1 MKYLSVNINDLERQ
15 RFSNHLLGN
24 NCAYYYHEKFTSILG
39 SCKFNLAQTV
49 FIWGRRP
56 PDIAAYKRA
65 VKLNKNIIILQHAK
79 NPRRESVP
87 LNYYLSNFKKVVM
100 WISSMGRLKLPKIS
114 NLIKVKNKQP
124 SVHILYYTE
133 EYKAEWQQHFKH
145 INNINY
151 IKCDEPCVS
160 TFGSSTSTIINT
172 QPINCFYVDEPLT
185 TTLGITLKQEQKL
198 LIQLA
203 EKIQGKI
210 YVKLHPRSDRNKYK
224 GIPQFKVV
232 DQIYNNVDF
241 LAGYRSSLL
250 DFNFNTSKM
259 LRLTHEQ
266 VWCEETRIN
275 SRHVNSSDYLTQIK
289 EYIAAYDL

>member
-1 MKYLSVNINDLERQ
+1 MKYLSININDLERQ
-15 RFSNHLLGN
+15 RFANHLLGN
-24 NCAYYYHEKFTSILG
+24 DCDYYYHEKLTSILG
-39 SCKFNLAQTV
+39 RCKFNIAQTV

-65 VKLNKNIIILQHAK
+65 SKLNKNIVILQHAK

-87 LNYYLSNFKKVVM
+87 LNYYVNNFKKVAM
-100 WISSMGRLKLPKIS
+100 WVSSMGRLKLPKIS
-114 NLIKVKNKQP
+114 NLIKKNNKQP
-124 SVHILYYTE
+124 SVHILYYTD

-145 INNINY
+145 IKNVNY

-172 QPINCFYVDEPLT
+172 QPIKCFYVDEPLT
-185 TTLGITLKQEQKL
+185 TTLGITSKQEQNL
-198 LIQLA
+198 LKQLS

-210 YVKLHPRSDRNKYK
+210 YVKLHPRSDCNKYK
-224 GIPQFKVV
+224 ELQQFKVV

-259 LRLTHEQ
+259 LRLTQEQ
-266 VWCEETRIN
+266 VWSEETRIN
-275 SRHVNSSDYLTQIK
+275 SRHVSSSDYLTQIK